1 MIRWIRRFVSAT
13 LARARFEREMRR
25 ELGTHIELR
34 ADDLERSGLS
44 RDEALR
50 HARVEFGGI
59 ERYKEACRDARGFA
73 AFRPLHGLLYDL
85 KVAFRR
91 LAATPLFFIFGVL
104 SLATGLAVVTAVY
117 SLLYMIFW
125 QPSGLAEPDRIVVVG
140 TGVEGS
146 WQARVSMP
154 DAEDLRASVPSLG
167 AIAGSHPTARALEGQ
182 DVTEIVSIE
191 AVTGSYFDILGIR
204 PHRGRF
210 LNETDAHAR
219 AIVISHDAWRK
230 LFKEDP
236 AVIGRAVRLGGQA
249 FEVVG
254 VAPKPFTGLGAPMR
268 ATGVWIP
275 FESRLAFTTTR
286 LEPDRGRATISVVGR
301 LASAVSL
308 QSAAAEIETV
318 SARLDSEHPLTRA
331 RADGS
336 RERIV
341 RGWRPRIL
349 DEARGGASESYA
361 AMLILAL
368 VCLVLVGA
376 CTNLANLTL
385 ARGNA
390 RTREIAIRRALG
402 ASRWRLV
409 RELTLESAIVG
420 LGGALTGL
428 LLTKA
433 LLAAASVNVPLP
445 RGVYE
450 ITPPLNLPVMLAAF
464 GAAVLSILVFG
475 LEPAIRLTRTVRLP
489 EITTGENAVGAE
501 RSKRQWALIRWQVA
515 ISVTFFLV
523 AAILARAILADA
535 RHDPGVDVDRLALA
549 SVHVGL
555 QGWSEERGRR
565 VLERALE
572 EIRREPGIE
581 AAALSTG
588 THFGSTMTLYAYLT
602 TPDKP
607 FAEGKSFNSDQYLGV
622 YLLSATPEVFRTF
635 GVPIVQGRGFNDRD
649 DAGANPVVVI
659 SEHTARKMFGTVDA
673 VGRTVLVQTRPGYAM
688 NVGTKTAT
696 VVGVARD
703 TDVSR
708 PLRREY
714 GLIYLPFAQHYE
726 PNVMLVARTS
736 GRPEGAVRQIEAAVR
751 RADPELALG
760 TAGPATMMMAGMFLM
775 ARVASGL
782 ATALGLMTLV
792 LAMVGLYGV
801 LATVVQRR
809 TREVGLRMALGA
821 AANQIH
827 GMVLKQGFKPVV
839 QGLILG
845 LLFGCLARFALKG
858 VINSA
863 VEVFDPL
870 AMLLVP
876 VPLALAAFAACY
888 LPARRAARVNPNVA
902 LREL

>member
-1 MIRWIRRFVSAT
+1 MTRWIRRFVSAT
-13 LARARFEREMRR
+13 LARARFEHEMRR
-25 ELGTHIELR
+25 ELGAHIELR

-44 RDEALR
+44 RNEALR
-50 HARVEFGGI
+50 RARVEFGAL
-59 ERYKEACRDARGFA
+59 EHYKEECRDARGFA
-73 AFRPLHGLLYDL
+73 ALRPLHGLTSDV

-91 LAATPLFFIFGVL
+91 LAATPLFFIFAIL

-125 QPSGLAEPDRIVVVG
+125 QPSGLAEPDRVVVVG
-140 TGVEGS
+140 TGAEGS
-146 WQARVSMP
+146 WQSRLSIP
-154 DAEDLRASVPSLG
+154 DSEDLRASVPSFETM
-167 AIAGSHPTARALEGQ
+167 AVSQPNARALEGQ

-191 AVTGSYFDILGIR
+191 AVSASYFDALGIR

-210 LNETDAHAR
+210 LTEADAHAR
-219 AIVISHDAWRK
+219 VIVISHDTWRK
-230 LFKEDP
+230 LLKEDP
-236 AVIGRAVRLGGQA
+236 AVVGRAVTLGGQI
-249 FEVVG
+249 FEIVG
-254 VAPKPFTGLGAPMR
+254 VAPKVFTGLGAPMR
-268 ATGVWIP
+268 ATEVWMP

-286 LEPDRGRATISVVGR
+286 LEPDRGRANISIVGK
-301 LASAVSL
+301 LAAGASL
-308 QSAAAEIETV
+308 QSAATEIETV
-318 SARLDSEHPLTRA
+318 SARLDAEHPLSRP

-349 DEARGGASESYA
+349 DETRGSDTESYA

-409 RELTLESAIVG
+409 RELSLESAIVG
-420 LGGALTGL
+420 TFGALAGL
-428 LLTKA
+428 LLTRA

-450 ITPPLNLPVMLAAF
+450 LTPPLNLPVMLAAL
-464 GAAVLSILVFG
+464 GAAALSILVFG

-489 EITTGENAVGAE
+489 EITTGESAVGVE
-501 RSKRQWALIRWQVA
+501 RSKRQWTLIRWQVA

-523 AAILARAILADA
+523 AAILMRAILADA

-549 SVHVGL
+549 TVHVGL

-581 AAALSTG
+581 AASLSTG
-588 THFGSTMTLYAYLT
+588 THFGSTMTLYGYLT

-607 FAEGKSFNSDQYLGV
+607 FVESKAFNSNQYLGV

-635 GVPIVQGRGFNDRD
+635 GVPIVQGRGFDDRD
-649 DAGANPVVVI
+649 DAAAAPVVVI

-673 VGRTVLVQTRPGYAM
+673 VGRTLMVQTRPGDAV
-688 NVGTKTAT
+688 NVATKTAT

-708 PLRREY
+708 PMSRNY

-736 GRPEGAVRQIEAAVR
+736 GRPDGAVRQIEAAVR

-775 ARVASGL
+775 ARIASGL
-782 ATALGLMTLV
+782 ATALGLITLV

-801 LATVVQRR
+801 LATIVQRR

-827 GMVLKQGFKPVV
+827 AMVLKQGFKPVV
-839 QGLILG
+839 QGLVLG
-845 LLFGCLARFALKG
+845 LLLGCLARFALKG
-858 VINSA
+858 VINKA

-876 VPLALAAFAACY
+876 LPLAVAAFAACY
-888 LPARRAARVNPNVA
+888 LPARRAAKVNPNVA
-902 LREL
+902 LRQL